1 MASMAVTFVANNPMY
16 FSYESMSMRI
26 VTIFNNALVM
36 FVKMVCKGEPRGMA
50 KLVDA
55 TDLGSVG
62 WKHLCGF
69 ESHYPYTKN
78 HNQ

>member
-1 MASMAVTFVANNPMY
+1 MALNFTLTENCKLY
-16 FSYESMSMRI
+16 I
-26 VTIFNNALVM
+26 NNALVI

-50 KLVDA
+50 ELVDA

>member
-1 MASMAVTFVANNPMY
+1 MALNFTLIENCKLY
-16 FSYESMSMRI
+16 I
-26 VTIFNNALVM
+26 NNALVM
-36 FVKMVCKGEPRGMA
+36 FAKMVCKGEPRGMA